1 MKRPLRLPPR
11 AICWLALLW
20 LAAPSHAQVLQDL
33 TANLYSTNYGRGVN
47 FSAQRASDVPAN
59 KVLLNGLAATPIQFR
74 GEITYGAVVRPR
86 ANATLTPGQNYSQN
100 SVQLDLP
107 RVEVNGTVTLVLRS
121 ATVGA
126 STFGRSTTFN
136 FGAVIAPPATD
147 EGGRLLD
154 KPEAYWAAEP
164 HTTTSPGHL
173 GAPYY
178 WSVHA
183 QRVFATQPGP
193 IEITWR
199 AAQPAAGSI
208 AGLNKVTIGGLDY
221 ATAKVNYVVGGAATK
236 KPKQLY
242 WTEKTFRSTGK
253 PVAVPTAR
261 IGAVYFHYNSA
272 FPRATTTE
280 FVELGSSS
288 ITDGG
293 PNAVLQELRTAWY
306 DNAQG
311 LILAYNLQGR
321 VFLELLGD
329 PTAGGARR
337 HLGYE
342 VVDVIKQP
350 AATELTA
357 ELGEKLT
364 AYADARPDLDLD
376 PSPVLTGIGG
386 NFTFLD
392 PLGSNGRVDYYAV
405 KETENP
411 NDVLVHWLEAGVEGL
426 RWPLIFA
433 RYRQLWPEDPAR
445 YSHYLRPAVATQSE
459 AAKTAVPLPA
469 DNVPFLQY
477 QDELDQPRGFL
488 DEKSQFYTWLIASQP
503 AHRALLRLNAGERV
517 AFERV
522 LSLLDTQIRPAN
534 PDGGSAQQ
542 DITVAGPVSGR
553 ASFLNLTSG
562 NASLPSLV
570 GLQFNSQ
577 SFTVESWVYL
587 RSPADVSR
595 LLNLRI
601 GAKTMEA
608 GLGLNAEVPAAYL
621 DIYGD
626 TQNLTANLNGATSVG
641 GLRFSG
647 DFVPVLDSVDLS
659 NWVAPVFGANSAP
672 AVFNPNPSVAFLFR
686 ANGTLEVFENGNNVN
701 AGKNWRPAGDYRN
714 RTNRVDIL
722 ITDPTPG
729 DNNPFSGGGTSAFA
743 VHLNLNSVPAYTR
756 SIAGLANNFHGVIN
770 YTDGV
775 FRTRRI
781 TRIADGHGYAV
792 SQQPTPAGR
801 WVHVAMVGESAAT
814 KIYLDGQLVGEG
826 VNSQPVI
833 GAVTAGTLGSA
844 GLAMDNF
851 RLWSRARA
859 ATEIEA
865 DMNTSSPVNKSGLEL
880 QFNFNEPGTVAS
892 DTSGKSSRDLTISEG
907 SSVGGDP
914 AAPGSLSQTLYPR
927 YVRATVNV
935 GDRIAPPAGEV
946 SLAGYIQQ
954 SSGDSFHAVAYK
966 DPFASGF
973 ETANAGAIIPI
984 NAIPG
989 KDVLEVWWF
998 RQNKTTALKNV
1009 VNGFKPIY
1017 WPAVLG
1023 RYNLAWPDN
1032 PANEIV
1038 MASNAGSGG
1047 LESLQAKGTIYT
1059 QNDSTLPGY
1068 NPNEEHAVMI
1078 GGQAYA
1084 LRDDLNV
1091 TTGSG
1096 FSSRPYVLLDYT
1108 AADGR
1113 PAVRAFKVLRE
1124 KPGVLFDYV
1133 VEAGK
1138 QLQAPMP
1145 LPLLPAPVEIVTS
1158 STSTNQVNY
1167 NSEIVPSVRDLPVG
1181 WNDSFSAGVYG
1192 HYDNF
1197 TYRDRKDGFWVMRG
1211 PHSGLP
1217 KLDAGRY
1224 DAGRLNF
1231 VPNVT
1236 AGGELNAT
1244 FTNYIHTSRR
1254 IDSLVATV
1262 SLTTP
1267 LPAGLKFGPL
1277 KDGLAV
1283 HGTLTTNTGT
1293 YTLNITDGDGSAATV
1308 TLTLSATTNQQAALN
1323 INGRLGRPP
1332 TLAHLPDP
1340 GQTVPTKAFGMR
1352 FYYKTQEG
1360 FAWPGKLV
1368 PPEVGTIVP
1377 YLRPAGSTAD
1387 SASKTTAALDIIY
1400 RPAWPGNAPAVDFGE
1415 TLTEANKG
1423 RPAIRGQTSA
1433 KLLYQQGIAT
1443 NGVNNGEAG
1452 AAMILHDPTR
1462 EKSFSLKSDT
1472 KDGLAALPA
1481 GVRAELYQGKTFFP
1495 NLPPHLAERFFYD
1508 SNRSPK
1514 GDLVFKGEFKNEAL
1528 GEKYLLLNVLGLSD
1542 LATVKNLCPT
1552 ADPDKTK
1559 WDGAV
1564 DALAASVETF
1574 YEDPAVPG
1582 EFIVNPGM
1590 TVSRGVSELVA
1601 ITNDNTAVDSYALSA
1616 AGPGGGF
1623 VTVIVGNSGNA
1634 KQTPAG
1640 EPVSMYVLRVT
1651 GSIYRGEIKI
1661 LESANPLNEL
1671 ITFEHTADL
1680 GGKFADYDYEWKI
1693 APPVDGFPPVVDATM
1708 SRYQGLTNGADIK
1721 RFTLGG
1727 SGIRTLVDNYI
1738 VMRYRPK
1745 DAIHPLKDQ
1754 WSAWTEPQLAEGWIK
1769 RVLAKINP
1777 FSQRVTDLYNNSVNT
1792 DVSILTQAGKR
1803 YEGDIALNMENINS
1817 YGLIEIYETVLNRG
1831 RNLSVDAGVN
1841 FGPANDALLLA
1852 AGYIN
1857 DLYMLVGNEAF
1868 ADAANPTI
1876 GIGTK
1881 DKTYG
1886 SIATALFAFRGQMP
1900 SLLEEEL
1907 ALLRGRDDVA
1917 LPGVQT
1923 APVYN
1928 RLVWN
1933 FTRGID
1939 AGEVIYALNYNI
1951 LDQNSDGKADAADA
1965 ARLYP
1970 QGHGDAYGHYLTA
1983 IKGYYSL
1990 LANPNF
1996 DWVPR
2001 VEAVTVL
2008 GKPVTVDYLDE
2019 RKFAA
2024 GAASVARAGRQIF
2037 DLTWRQHYLPGRT
2050 AGWEH
2055 FATNR
2060 VSSRKVLNGTTET
2073 SIVRHWGADQWASR
2087 TAQGAFLNWVVGNA
2101 ILPEVDT
2108 DPSHEGIQKVDRTT
2122 VPELL
2127 ELGTTLADLQAATD
2141 NAEGRLTPIGLT
2153 EGSIAFDLNPSLVVE
2168 AVDPQGHFEQVYGR
2182 AKLSLNNALAAF
2194 DDAKDVTRL
2203 MRSEEDS
2210 LADLRSTVAE
2220 QELSFTN
2227 ALIEIYGTPYPDDV
2241 GPGKTFKQGYEG
2253 PDLIHYVYVETP
2265 ELQFGGAGG
2274 YLDPRST
2281 FTLKLDI
2288 QDYPA
2293 AWKIFVG
2300 EDDFLNLGSKTA
2312 AGDFDF
2318 LQPDPTRNGTN
2329 FITYELAPHGY
2340 FKKPTAWT
2348 GQRRSPGE
2356 IQQAISNFIK
2366 ARNGLASAL
2375 DDAKGAKEELDGQL
2389 RVFKAGQQAQD
2400 EIAKLEY
2407 GLAIAEQVTATVERA
2422 SELFG
2427 TVQDSI
2433 KEEITA
2439 VSAAAAAAFPTSLIA
2454 GVAAGGDL
2462 TAPGRA
2468 ALLAA
2473 GVTVESTTEY
2483 VTIARTAVTLA
2494 LRTANDSAAVDVDF
2508 KKIRPIE
2515 RAQERRELLN
2525 ELVVSLDELQG
2536 KAYAINHALQE
2547 YDDAKRAVAALI
2559 AKGDRLQA
2567 ERQVVRQRTAAVIQ
2581 GFRTRDAAFRIFRNE
2596 KLERYKTLFDL
2607 ASRYAFLAANAYD
2620 YDTGLLGTPKG
2631 KAFVNRIVSSRALG
2645 VVRDGEPQFA
2655 GSNTGDPGLS
2665 SALAEMKADYDVL
2678 KGRLGFNAPDAYNT
2692 LASLRTGN
2700 LRILPDSSG
2709 LSTWQDF
2716 LQQSRMDNILEDA
2729 DVRRYCQQ
2737 VDSGDGLPVPGIVIT
2752 FSTSI
2757 NKGENLFGK
2766 SLAAGDNAF
2775 HRSYFATK
2783 IHSIGVALEGY
2794 RGMNYPTK
2802 TGTADPNLSY
2812 LDPQALSAN
2821 PYVYLI
2827 PTGVD
2832 TMRSPPLGDTS
2843 ELRQWKVDDV
2853 AIPLPFNIGGSG
2865 FSTKNFY
2872 QSADSLTEP
2881 LFTIRKHQA
2890 FRPADSIEPFKADV
2904 YDGTGLKNSQFTN
2917 RRLVGRSVWNSQ
2929 WKLVIPGDTLLAD
2942 PKEGLSRLIQTL
2954 TDIKLYYT
2962 TYSYSGN

>member
-488 DEKSQFYTWLIASQP
+488 DEKSQFYTWLTAGQSV
-503 AHRALLRLNAGERV
+503 HRALLRLNAGERV

-522 LSLLDTQIRPAN
+522 LSVLRTEVLAPAVATGGNNDSVLGVDPRFLREREGKFTVNPWTSDTATTGIRKSDKGATTLWAAKIGKTGTATLNGVTITGYERTTTNSNFELSETTFVYPSIANTLTSADSTSAFLAGSFAYPFLAESIKPARLKLKGLVPGQKYVASMFSVGFDAKPTLREQVFSSGSDSTKIDQN
-534 PDGGSAQQ
+534 VRGKDQGIRIDYLFTATDSTQTIQVENAVFNYSFHFYALSLATLPAGAGPFAWGPVDSSATTRSESPRSIQKTVRVGERIESPDG
-542 DITVAGPVSGR
+542 
-553 ASFLNLTSG
+553 
-562 NASLPSLV
+562 
-570 GLQFNSQ
+570 
-577 SFTVESWVYL
+577 
-587 RSPADVSR
+587 
-595 LLNLRI
+595 
-601 GAKTMEA
+601 
-608 GLGLNAEVPAAYL
+608 EVPA
-621 DIYGD
+621 
-626 TQNLTANLNGATSVG
+626 
-641 GLRFSG
+641 
-647 DFVPVLDSVDLS
+647 
-659 NWVAPVFGANSAP
+659 
-672 AVFNPNPSVAFLFR
+672 
-686 ANGTLEVFENGNNVN
+686 N
-701 AGKNWRPAGDYRN
+701 A
-714 RTNRVDIL
+714 
-722 ITDPTPG
+722 
-729 DNNPFSGGGTSAFA
+729 
-743 VHLNLNSVPAYTR
+743 
-756 SIAGLANNFHGVIN
+756 
-770 YTDGV
+770 
-775 FRTRRI
+775 
-781 TRIADGHGYAV
+781 
-792 SQQPTPAGR
+792 
-801 WVHVAMVGESAAT
+801 
-814 KIYLDGQLVGEG
+814 
-826 VNSQPVI
+826 
-833 GAVTAGTLGSA
+833 
-844 GLAMDNF
+844 
-851 RLWSRARA
+851 
-859 ATEIEA
+859 
-865 DMNTSSPVNKSGLEL
+865 
-880 QFNFNEPGTVAS
+880 
-892 DTSGKSSRDLTISEG
+892 
-907 SSVGGDP
+907 
-914 AAPGSLSQTLYPR
+914 
-927 YVRATVNV
+927 
-935 GDRIAPPAGEV
+935 
-946 SLAGYIQQ
+946 LAGYILP
-954 SSGDSFHAVAYK
+954 SSGTSFHPVAYK
-966 DPFASGF
+966 DPFVSGF
-973 ETANAGAIIPI
+973 ETANAGAIIPV

-1032 PANEIV
+1032 PTNEIV

-1096 FSSRPYVLLDYT
+1096 FSSLPYVLLDYT

-1217 KLDAGRY
+1217 KLEAGTYR
-1224 DAGRLNF
+1224 APSF
-1231 VPNVT
+1231 APTVT
-1236 AGGELNAT
+1236 AGGPLNSP

-1277 KDGLAV
+1277 KDGLAIS
-1283 HGTLTTNTGT
+1283 GTLTTNTGT
-1293 YTLNITDGDGSAATV
+1293 YTLNITDGDGSTATV
-1308 TLTLSATTNQQAALN
+1308 TLTLSATLSQQAALN

-1332 TLAHLPDP
+1332 TLAHLPDA

-1387 SASKTTAALDIIY
+1387 SASKTTAALDIVY

-1528 GEKYLLLNVLGLSD
+1528 GEKYLLLNVLGISD

-1582 EFIVNPGM
+1582 QFIVNANM

-1616 AGPGGGF
+1616 AGPSGGF
-1623 VTVIVGNSGNA
+1623 VTVIVGNSGNS

-1651 GSIYRGEIKI
+1651 GSLYRGEIKI

-1680 GGKFADYDYEWKI
+1680 GGKFKDYDYEWKI

-1951 LDQNSDGKADAADA
+1951 LDQNTDGKADAADA

-2210 LADLRSTVAE
+2210 LADLRATVAE

-2265 ELQFGGAGG
+2265 ELQFGGDGG

-2288 QDYPA
+2288 HDYPA

-2340 FKKPTAWT
+2340 FKKPVTWT

-2473 GVTVESTTEY
+2473 GVTVEATTDY

-2665 SALAEMKADYDVL
+2665 SAMAEMKADYDVL

>member
-33 TANLYSTNYGRGVN
+33 TANLYSTTYGRGVN

-488 DEKSQFYTWLIASQP
+488 DEKSQFYTWLTAGQSV
-503 AHRALLRLNAGERV
+503 HRALLRLNAGERV

-522 LSLLDTQIRPAN
+522 LSVLRTEVLAPAVATGGNNDSVLGVDPRFLREREGKFTVNPWTSDTATTGIRKSDKGATTLWAAKIGKTGTATLNGVTITGYERTTTNSNFELSETTFVYPSIANTLTSADSTSAFLAGSFAYPFLAESIKPARLKLKGLVPGQKYVASMFSVGFDAKPTLREQVFSSGSDSTKIDQN
-534 PDGGSAQQ
+534 VRGKDQGIRIDYLFTATDSTQTIQVENAVFNYSFHFYALSLATLPAGAGPFAWGPVDSSATTRSESPRSIQKTVRVGERIESPDG
-542 DITVAGPVSGR
+542 
-553 ASFLNLTSG
+553 
-562 NASLPSLV
+562 
-570 GLQFNSQ
+570 
-577 SFTVESWVYL
+577 
-587 RSPADVSR
+587 
-595 LLNLRI
+595 
-601 GAKTMEA
+601 
-608 GLGLNAEVPAAYL
+608 EVPA
-621 DIYGD
+621 
-626 TQNLTANLNGATSVG
+626 
-641 GLRFSG
+641 
-647 DFVPVLDSVDLS
+647 
-659 NWVAPVFGANSAP
+659 
-672 AVFNPNPSVAFLFR
+672 
-686 ANGTLEVFENGNNVN
+686 N
-701 AGKNWRPAGDYRN
+701 A
-714 RTNRVDIL
+714 
-722 ITDPTPG
+722 
-729 DNNPFSGGGTSAFA
+729 
-743 VHLNLNSVPAYTR
+743 
-756 SIAGLANNFHGVIN
+756 
-770 YTDGV
+770 
-775 FRTRRI
+775 
-781 TRIADGHGYAV
+781 
-792 SQQPTPAGR
+792 
-801 WVHVAMVGESAAT
+801 
-814 KIYLDGQLVGEG
+814 
-826 VNSQPVI
+826 
-833 GAVTAGTLGSA
+833 
-844 GLAMDNF
+844 
-851 RLWSRARA
+851 
-859 ATEIEA
+859 
-865 DMNTSSPVNKSGLEL
+865 
-880 QFNFNEPGTVAS
+880 
-892 DTSGKSSRDLTISEG
+892 
-907 SSVGGDP
+907 
-914 AAPGSLSQTLYPR
+914 
-927 YVRATVNV
+927 
-935 GDRIAPPAGEV
+935 
-946 SLAGYIQQ
+946 LAGYILP
-954 SSGDSFHAVAYK
+954 SSGTSFHPVAYK
-966 DPFASGF
+966 DPFVSGF
-973 ETANAGAIIPI
+973 ETANAGAIIPV

-1032 PANEIV
+1032 PTNEIV

-1096 FSSRPYVLLDYT
+1096 FSSLPYVLLDYT

-1217 KLDAGRY
+1217 KLEAGTYR
-1224 DAGRLNF
+1224 APSF
-1231 VPNVT
+1231 APTVT
-1236 AGGELNAT
+1236 AGGPLNSP

-1262 SLTTP
+1262 SLNTP
-1267 LPAGLKFGPL
+1267 LPAELKFGPL

-1283 HGTLTTNTGT
+1283 HGTLTANTGT

-1528 GEKYLLLNVLGLSD
+1528 GEKYLLLNVLGISD

-1582 EFIVNPGM
+1582 QFIVNANM

-1616 AGPGGGF
+1616 AGPSGGF
-1623 VTVIVGNSGNA
+1623 VTVIVGNSGNS

-1680 GGKFADYDYEWKI
+1680 GGKFKDYDYEWKI

-1951 LDQNSDGKADAADA
+1951 LDQNTDGKADAADA

-2210 LADLRSTVAE
+2210 LADLRATVAE

-2265 ELQFGGAGG
+2265 ELQFGGDGG

-2288 QDYPA
+2288 HDYPA

-2340 FKKPTAWT
+2340 FKKPVTWT

-2473 GVTVESTTEY
+2473 GVTVEATTDY

-2665 SALAEMKADYDVL
+2665 SAMAEMKADYDVL

>member
-33 TANLYSTNYGRGVN
+33 TANLYSTTYGRGVN

-488 DEKSQFYTWLIASQP
+488 DEKSQFYTWLTAGQSV
-503 AHRALLRLNAGERV
+503 HRALLRLNAGERV

-522 LSLLDTQIRPAN
+522 LSVLRTEVLAPAVATGGNNDSVLGVDPRFLREREGKFTVNPWTSDTATTGIRKSDKGATTLWAAKIGKTGTATLNGVTITGYERTTTNSNFELSETTFVYPSIANTLTSADSTSAFLAGSFAYPFLAESIKPARLKLKGLVPGQKYVASMFSVGFDAKPTLREQVFSSGSDSTKIDQN
-534 PDGGSAQQ
+534 VRGKDQGIRIDYLFTATDSTQTIQVENAVFNYSFHFYALSLATLPAGAGPFAWGPVDSSATTRSESPRSIQKTVRVGERIESPDG
-542 DITVAGPVSGR
+542 
-553 ASFLNLTSG
+553 
-562 NASLPSLV
+562 
-570 GLQFNSQ
+570 
-577 SFTVESWVYL
+577 
-587 RSPADVSR
+587 
-595 LLNLRI
+595 
-601 GAKTMEA
+601 
-608 GLGLNAEVPAAYL
+608 EVPA
-621 DIYGD
+621 
-626 TQNLTANLNGATSVG
+626 
-641 GLRFSG
+641 
-647 DFVPVLDSVDLS
+647 
-659 NWVAPVFGANSAP
+659 
-672 AVFNPNPSVAFLFR
+672 
-686 ANGTLEVFENGNNVN
+686 N
-701 AGKNWRPAGDYRN
+701 A
-714 RTNRVDIL
+714 
-722 ITDPTPG
+722 
-729 DNNPFSGGGTSAFA
+729 
-743 VHLNLNSVPAYTR
+743 
-756 SIAGLANNFHGVIN
+756 
-770 YTDGV
+770 
-775 FRTRRI
+775 
-781 TRIADGHGYAV
+781 
-792 SQQPTPAGR
+792 
-801 WVHVAMVGESAAT
+801 
-814 KIYLDGQLVGEG
+814 
-826 VNSQPVI
+826 
-833 GAVTAGTLGSA
+833 
-844 GLAMDNF
+844 
-851 RLWSRARA
+851 
-859 ATEIEA
+859 
-865 DMNTSSPVNKSGLEL
+865 
-880 QFNFNEPGTVAS
+880 
-892 DTSGKSSRDLTISEG
+892 
-907 SSVGGDP
+907 
-914 AAPGSLSQTLYPR
+914 
-927 YVRATVNV
+927 
-935 GDRIAPPAGEV
+935 
-946 SLAGYIQQ
+946 LAGYILP
-954 SSGDSFHAVAYK
+954 SSGTSFHPVAYK
-966 DPFASGF
+966 DPFVSGF
-973 ETANAGAIIPI
+973 ETANAGAIIPV

-1032 PANEIV
+1032 PTNEIV

-1096 FSSRPYVLLDYT
+1096 FSSLPYVLLDYT

-1217 KLDAGRY
+1217 KLEAGTYR
-1224 DAGRLNF
+1224 APSF
-1231 VPNVT
+1231 APTVT
-1236 AGGELNAT
+1236 AGGPLNSP

-1277 KDGLAV
+1277 KDGLAIS
-1283 HGTLTTNTGT
+1283 GTLTTNTGT
-1293 YTLNITDGDGSAATV
+1293 YTLNITDGDGSTATV
-1308 TLTLSATTNQQAALN
+1308 TLTLSATLSQQAALN

-1387 SASKTTAALDIIY
+1387 SASKTTAALDIVY

-1528 GEKYLLLNVLGLSD
+1528 GEKYLLLNVLGISD

-1582 EFIVNPGM
+1582 QFIVNANM

-1616 AGPGGGF
+1616 AGPSGGF
-1623 VTVIVGNSGNA
+1623 VTVIVGNSGNS

-1651 GSIYRGEIKI
+1651 GSLYRGEIKI

-1680 GGKFADYDYEWKI
+1680 GGKFKDYDYEWKI

-1951 LDQNSDGKADAADA
+1951 LDQNTDGKADAADA

-2210 LADLRSTVAE
+2210 LADLRATVAE

-2265 ELQFGGAGG
+2265 ELQFGGDGG

-2288 QDYPA
+2288 HDYPA

-2340 FKKPTAWT
+2340 FKKPVTWT

-2665 SALAEMKADYDVL
+2665 SAMAEMKADYDVL

>member
-33 TANLYSTNYGRGVN
+33 TANLYSTTYGRGVN
-47 FSAQRASDVPAN
+47 FSAQRASDVPADN
-59 KVLLNGLAATPIQFR
+59 KVLRNGLAATPNQFR
-74 GEITYGAVVRPR
+74 GEITYGAVVRPKP
-86 ANATLTPGQNYSQN
+86 NATLTPGQNYSQN
-100 SVQLDLP
+100 SVQLELP
-107 RVEVNGTVTLVLRS
+107 RVILTDGTTLVLRS
-121 ATVGA
+121 ATAGA
-126 STFGRSTTFN
+126 STFGRLTTFN

-173 GAPYY
+173 SAPYY

-199 AAQPAAGSI
+199 AAQPGATQPLP
-208 AGLNKVTIGGLDY
+208 GLANVAKTNVGGLDY
-221 ATAKVNYVVGGAATK
+221 ALTNVSYVVGGAAAKT
-236 KPKQLY
+236 PRQLY

-272 FPRATTTE
+272 FPRATTNE

-293 PNAVLQELRTAWY
+293 PNAVLHELRTAWY

-329 PTAGGARR
+329 PTSGGARK

-364 AYADARPDLDLD
+364 AYADARRDLDLD

-392 PLGSNGRVDYYAV
+392 QLGSNGRVDYYAV

-445 YSHYLRPAVATQSE
+445 YSHYLRPAVTTQSE

-488 DEKSQFYTWLIASQP
+488 DEKSQFYTWLTASQSV
-503 AHRALLRLNAGERV
+503 HRALLRLNAGERV

-522 LSLLDTQIRPAN
+522 LSVLRTEVLAPAVATGGNNDSVLGVDPRFLREREGKFTVKPWTSDTATTGIRKSDKGPTTLWAAKIGKTGTATLNGVTITGYERTTTNSNFELSETTFVYPSIANTLTSADSTSAFLAGSFAYPFLAESIKPARLKLKGLVPGQKYVASMFSVGFDAKPTLREQVFSSGSDSTKIDQN
-534 PDGGSAQQ
+534 VRGKNQGIRIDYLFTATDSTQTIQVENAVFNYSFHFYALSLATLPAGAGPFAWGPVDSSATTRSESPRSIQKTVRVGERIESPDG
-542 DITVAGPVSGR
+542 
-553 ASFLNLTSG
+553 
-562 NASLPSLV
+562 
-570 GLQFNSQ
+570 
-577 SFTVESWVYL
+577 
-587 RSPADVSR
+587 
-595 LLNLRI
+595 
-601 GAKTMEA
+601 
-608 GLGLNAEVPAAYL
+608 EVPA
-621 DIYGD
+621 
-626 TQNLTANLNGATSVG
+626 
-641 GLRFSG
+641 
-647 DFVPVLDSVDLS
+647 
-659 NWVAPVFGANSAP
+659 
-672 AVFNPNPSVAFLFR
+672 
-686 ANGTLEVFENGNNVN
+686 N
-701 AGKNWRPAGDYRN
+701 A
-714 RTNRVDIL
+714 
-722 ITDPTPG
+722 
-729 DNNPFSGGGTSAFA
+729 
-743 VHLNLNSVPAYTR
+743 
-756 SIAGLANNFHGVIN
+756 
-770 YTDGV
+770 
-775 FRTRRI
+775 
-781 TRIADGHGYAV
+781 
-792 SQQPTPAGR
+792 
-801 WVHVAMVGESAAT
+801 
-814 KIYLDGQLVGEG
+814 
-826 VNSQPVI
+826 
-833 GAVTAGTLGSA
+833 
-844 GLAMDNF
+844 
-851 RLWSRARA
+851 
-859 ATEIEA
+859 
-865 DMNTSSPVNKSGLEL
+865 
-880 QFNFNEPGTVAS
+880 
-892 DTSGKSSRDLTISEG
+892 
-907 SSVGGDP
+907 
-914 AAPGSLSQTLYPR
+914 
-927 YVRATVNV
+927 
-935 GDRIAPPAGEV
+935 
-946 SLAGYIQQ
+946 LAGYILP
-954 SSGDSFHAVAYK
+954 SSGTSFHPVAYK
-966 DPFASGF
+966 DPFVSGF
-973 ETANAGAIIPI
+973 ETANAGAIIPV

-998 RQNKTTALKNV
+998 RQNKNV

-1068 NPNEEHAVMI
+1068 NPNEEHALMI
-1078 GGQAYA
+1078 SGQAYA
-1084 LRDDLNV
+1084 LRDDLNI
-1091 TTGSG
+1091 TSGLG
-1096 FSSRPYVLLDYT
+1096 FSSLPYVLLDYT

-1124 KPGVLFDYV
+1124 KPSAGIFFDYV

-1138 QLQAPMP
+1138 TVKPPMP
-1145 LPLLPAPVEIVTS
+1145 LEFLPAPIEIVTS
-1158 STSTNQVNY
+1158 STSTNQTNY
-1167 NSEIVPSVRDLPVG
+1167 NREVLPSVRDLPAG
-1181 WNDSFSAGVYG
+1181 WTESFASGDYG

-1217 KLDAGRY
+1217 RLEAGSLQTVGTG
-1224 DAGRLNF
+1224 GRRSQLF
-1231 VPNVT
+1231 FSEMT
-1236 AGGELNAT
+1236 AGGALNSP

-1254 IDSLVATV
+1254 IGSLTATV
-1262 SLTTP
+1262 SPTTP
-1267 LPAGLKFGPL
+1267 LPLGLTFGPL
-1277 KDGLAV
+1277 TDGLAV
-1283 HGTLTTNTGT
+1283 HGTLKGAFTGT
-1293 YTLNITDGDGSAATV
+1293 YTLIITDKDHSTATV
-1308 TLTLSATTNQQAALN
+1308 TLTLAPPPFSYQEPALN

-1332 TLAHLPDP
+1332 TLATLSDDSISD
-1340 GQTVPTKAFGMR
+1340 VSEFRVLNVIPTNAFGMQ
-1352 FYYKTQEG
+1352 FYYKTQAG
-1360 FAWPGKLV
+1360 FAWPNQTA
-1368 PPEVGTIVP
+1368 PPDGTIVP
-1377 YLRPAGSTAD
+1377 YLRPAVTGFAPLRDKDGQVLRNPSGQIRYAFQLVYPEGTGD
-1387 SASKTTAALDIIY
+1387 SSSSPAQTIIY
-1400 RPAWPGNAPAVDFGE
+1400 RPVWPVNPPRVDFGK
-1415 TLTEANKG
+1415 TLTVANG
-1423 RPAIRGQTSA
+1423 GLPAIRGQTSA
-1433 KLLYQQGIAT
+1433 KILYQQGIAT

-1462 EKSFSLKSDT
+1462 EKSFSLKLDT

-1508 SNRSPK
+1508 PNR
-1514 GDLVFKGEFKNEAL
+1514 GTNGHLVFKGEFKKEGL
-1528 GEKYLLLNVLGLSD
+1528 GEPYLLLNVLGVSD

-1574 YEDPAVPG
+1574 DNDPAVPG
-1582 EFIVNPGM
+1582 QFIVNTNM

-1616 AGPGGGF
+1616 AGPSGGF
-1623 VTVIVGNSGNA
+1623 VTVIVGNSGNS

-1651 GSIYRGEIKI
+1651 GSLYRGEIKI
-1661 LESANPLNEL
+1661 IESANPLNEL

-1680 GGKFADYDYEWKI
+1680 GGKFKDYDYEWKI

-1708 SRYQGLTNGADIK
+1708 SRYQPLTNIDADIK

-1745 DAIHPLKDQ
+1745 DDKHPLKDQ

-1831 RNLSVDAGVN
+1831 RNLSVDAGIN

-1951 LDQNSDGKADAADA
+1951 LDQNTDGKADAADA

-2060 VSSRKVLNGTTET
+2060 VSSRKVKNGPTETSIET

-2210 LADLRSTVAE
+2210 LADLRATVGE

-2265 ELQFGGAGG
+2265 ELQFGGVGG

-2288 QDYPA
+2288 HDYPA

-2340 FKKPTAWT
+2340 FKKPATWA
-2348 GQRRSPGE
+2348 GQRKSPGE
-2356 IQQAISNFIK
+2356 IQQAISNVIK

-2375 DDAKGAKEELDGQL
+2375 DDAKGTKEELDGQI
-2389 RVFKAGQQAQD
+2389 RIFKAGQQAQD
-2400 EIAKLEY
+2400 DITKLQL
-2407 GLAIAEQVTATVERA
+2407 GVATAEQVAATVERA

-2427 TVQDSI
+2427 TVQDSS
-2433 KEEITA
+2433 KEEIGA
-2439 VSAAAAAAFPTSLIA
+2439 VSQAAFALLPQSLIA

-2462 TAPGRA
+2462 TSVGRA
-2468 ALLAA
+2468 AILAA
-2473 GVTVESTTEY
+2473 GVTISVVSDTIK
-2483 VTIARTAVTLA
+2483 IARLAVTAA
-2494 LRTANDSAAVDVDF
+2494 LRTANDAAALGIEF
-2508 KKIRPIE
+2508 NNIRPIE

-2525 ELVVSLDELQG
+2525 ELVLSLNELQG

-2547 YDDAKRAVAALI
+2547 HDDAKRALDALI

-2665 SALAEMKADYDVL
+2665 SAMAEMKADYDVL